1 VESPLEEKHYVSAR
15 IYFLQCVMKQMPQ
28 PRTDDLKL
36 QGEKA
41 GQKRGK
47 RKPRY
52 GSVYVSMFS
61 MSMKNTS
68 PKYNDC

>member
-1 VESPLEEKHYVSAR
+1 MV
-15 IYFLQCVMKQMPQ
+15 YFLQCMMKQMPQ

-36 QGEKA
+36 QGENA

-52 GSVYVSMFS
+52 GSVPV
-61 MSMKNTS
+61 
-68 PKYNDC
+68 

>member
-1 VESPLEEKHYVSAR
+1 
-15 IYFLQCVMKQMPQ
+15 MKQMPQ

-36 QGEKA
+36 QGENA

-52 GSVYVSMFS
+52 GSVPVWMCS
-61 MSMKNTS
+61 MSM
-68 PKYNDC
+68 